1 MTYWEPEGFH
11 LLGEGIS
18 AKEVLNRM
26 REATGTTSQREL
38 ADWLGVR
45 QSLDAAV
52 DRKTGKA
59 QPCMDFDRPGRKTL
73 VGIPSTFRGCAS
85 TRMQCA
91 KPHAFGLRACAG
103 SSTAFPPFR
112 ALRPLSLRLSH

>member
-11 LLGEGIS
+11 LLGERIS

-45 QSLDAAV
+45 QSLLSDAQRRDIIPIRWMRLLIEKQV
-52 DRKTGKA
+52 KHNPVWILTGQGEK
-59 QPCMDFDRPGRKTL
+59 L
-73 VGIPSTFRGCAS
+73 W
-85 TRMQCA
+85 
-91 KPHAFGLRACAG
+91 
-103 SSTAFPPFR
+103 
-112 ALRPLSLRLSH
+112 

>member
-18 AKEVLNRM
+18 AKEGLNRM

-45 QSLDAAV
+45 QSLLSDAQRRDIIPIRWMRLLIEKQV
-52 DRKTGKA
+52 KHNPVWILTGQGEK
-59 QPCMDFDRPGRKTL
+59 L
-73 VGIPSTFRGCAS
+73 W
-85 TRMQCA
+85 
-91 KPHAFGLRACAG
+91 
-103 SSTAFPPFR
+103 
-112 ALRPLSLRLSH
+112 